1 MLQDIRYALRQLLKS
16 PGFTLTAL
24 LTLALG
30 IGVTAAVY
38 SVVQTVLLEP
48 LPYPDQARLVGVAWT
63 FPHAVPNGE
72 ETGSTADFL
81 RNNWQGFAS
90 TAITDDGMA
99 AANLSVNGGHALE
112 INALRV
118 SEGYFHT
125 LGVLPSMGRSFT
137 SDDDRPN
144 GARSAVLSDGL
155 WGRVFNR
162 DPNIVGRVIRVNQES
177 FTVIGVMPASF
188 SVTGETAP
196 GVIGSPDLW
205 QPLQLSE
212 KDPGYEGD
220 NYSMIAR
227 LRPGVGLEQA
237 QEQLNALNQPFYH
250 QFPSYKKWVGG
261 NNALHEFRVW
271 KMQDVV
277 VSGVRRSLL
286 TVMGAVVAVL
296 LVACLN
302 LAGLM
307 LARAM
312 RRSREIALRAALG
325 ATSSRL
331 LRLLAC
337 EGLLL
342 ALSGGILALLVTQVA
357 TNILLHATPLGIPTL
372 QGAPGVWLMSAVVL
386 AIALCSVAIFAFL
399 PALFLL
405 RNRSREMRLGG
416 SQLGET
422 ASHARLSRILMVAQV
437 ALAMVL
443 VSTASVLLG
452 TFVKLSARPSGVD
465 PKELTVFQVTL
476 KGDHYASTRQTAQ
489 FVTTVLERLRQ
500 TPGVERAAA
509 VNGLPLDR
517 GLNMGGNPSDRPELK
532 RSIEFRPMTP
542 GYFQTMGIPLLAG
555 RDIAEGDHAGG
566 DPVVLIGETAAKKWW
581 PGRSPIGETIR
592 MGGEHKWRIIG
603 VVADVQQHSL
613 IESGGIVIYGPL
625 AQLDDEFMGTIN
637 GWFPTTFAI
646 RTAAHVNL
654 AETAQRAV
662 ALADPE
668 IPVTRLTTMQAV
680 IDDTIQTPRF
690 FSLLAGGFSGFA
702 LMLTVIGLFGLLSYQ
717 VTQRTREIGVR
728 MALGANRLGVLR
740 IFLLR
745 GVVLASAG
753 IALGWVSSA
762 LMHPVVIHLLSDAG
776 VDAAD
781 GGTNIIMN
789 NGEATL
795 LAVAAILT
803 AAVAASWL
811 PARRAASVEPMQA
824 LRAE

>member
-1 MLQDIRYALRQLLKS
+1 
-16 PGFTLTAL
+16 
-24 LTLALG
+24 
-30 IGVTAAVY
+30 
-38 SVVQTVLLEP
+38 
-48 LPYPDQARLVGVAWT
+48 
-63 FPHAVPNGE
+63 
-72 ETGSTADFL
+72 
-81 RNNWQGFAS
+81 
-90 TAITDDGMA
+90 
-99 AANLSVNGGHALE
+99 
-112 INALRV
+112 
-118 SEGYFHT
+118 
-125 LGVLPSMGRSFT
+125 
-137 SDDDRPN
+137 
-144 GARSAVLSDGL
+144 
-155 WGRVFNR
+155 
-162 DPNIVGRVIRVNQES
+162 
-177 FTVIGVMPASF
+177 
-188 SVTGETAP
+188 
-196 GVIGSPDLW
+196 
-205 QPLQLSE
+205 
-212 KDPGYEGD
+212 
-220 NYSMIAR
+220 
-227 LRPGVGLEQA
+227 
-237 QEQLNALNQPFYH
+237 
-250 QFPSYKKWVGG
+250 
-261 NNALHEFRVW
+261 
-271 KMQDVV
+271 
-277 VSGVRRSLL
+277 
-286 TVMGAVVAVL
+286 
-296 LVACLN
+296 
-302 LAGLM
+302 
-307 LARAM
+307 
-312 RRSREIALRAALG
+312 
-325 ATSSRL
+325 
-331 LRLLAC
+331 
-337 EGLLL
+337 
-342 ALSGGILALLVTQVA
+342 
-357 TNILLHATPLGIPTL
+357 
-372 QGAPGVWLMSAVVL
+372 
-386 AIALCSVAIFAFL
+386 
-399 PALFLL
+399 
-405 RNRSREMRLGG
+405 
-416 SQLGET
+416 
-422 ASHARLSRILMVAQV
+422 
-437 ALAMVL
+437 
-443 VSTASVLLG
+443 
-452 TFVKLSARPSGVD
+452 
-465 PKELTVFQVTL
+465 
-476 KGDHYASTRQTAQ
+476 
-489 FVTTVLERLRQ
+489 
-500 TPGVERAAA
+500 
-509 VNGLPLDR
+509 
-517 GLNMGGNPSDRPELK
+517 
-532 RSIEFRPMTP
+532 MTP
-542 GYFQTMGIPLLAG
+542 GYFRTMGIPLLAG

-753 IALGWVSSA
+753 IALGWVSSV